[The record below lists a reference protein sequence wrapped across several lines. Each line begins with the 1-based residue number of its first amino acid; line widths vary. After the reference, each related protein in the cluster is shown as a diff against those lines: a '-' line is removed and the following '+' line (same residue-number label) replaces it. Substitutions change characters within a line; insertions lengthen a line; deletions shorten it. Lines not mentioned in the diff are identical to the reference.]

1 MNMNFCAI
9 NFLFSRYIFYYR
21 ASMLL
26 NNEKGGKN
34 ERKPKGKQEH
44 ERFTLLAGGGRYKT
58 FEKVFLEALDEG
70 LSCLGESGKQ
80 AVYFRL
86 EKRFAISKCEIP
98 FRVEDFVDAL
108 EKIFGPGAR
117 LLEVQIMKSLY
128 RKIGK
133 PLGWNEKLQDLVF
146 TEYVTAARRS
156 FKWKEK
162 AESKAGERPRYKL

>member
-1 MNMNFCAI
+1 MKKGVKMRENPRVNRSMNA
-9 NFLFSRYIFYYR
+9 LPSLR
-21 ASMLL
+21 
-26 NNEKGGKN
+26 
-34 ERKPKGKQEH
+34 
-44 ERFTLLAGGGRYKT
+44 GGGQYKT